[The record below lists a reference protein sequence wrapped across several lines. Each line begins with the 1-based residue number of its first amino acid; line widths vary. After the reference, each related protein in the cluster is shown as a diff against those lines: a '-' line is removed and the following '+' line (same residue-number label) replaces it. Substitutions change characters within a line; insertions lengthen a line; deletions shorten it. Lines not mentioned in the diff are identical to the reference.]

1 MSLLLFIHLFIQ
13 QTLMAHLSALDTGLA
28 IENNCSKQK
37 VPALRAYLLKGEVE
51 TKPTDKKKKTQN
63 TIKCQRVI
71 SVS

>member
-1 MSLLLFIHLFIQ
+1 
-13 QTLMAHLSALDTGLA
+13 MAHLSALDTGLA

-37 VPALRAYLLKGEVE
+37 VPALRAYILKGEVE
-51 TKPTDKKKKTQN
+51 TKPTDKRKTPN